1 MQPFLDYVVKA
12 LVDQP
17 ESASVT
23 PVERNNITV
32 FELRLHPD
40 DVGRVIG
47 RQGGTIHALRNLLMA
62 GSAKQGLRT
71 TLEIVENN
79 VQKAPP
85 TR

>member
-47 RQGGTIHALRNLLMA
+47 RQGATIHA
-62 GSAKQGLRT
+62 
-71 TLEIVENN
+71 
-79 VQKAPP
+79 
-85 TR
+85 

>member
-47 RQGGTIHALRNLLMA
+47 RQGATILALRNLLMA

-71 TLEIVENN
+71 TLEIVEDN